1 MEQKNS
7 LNALY
12 CIIISLTLGIIFDK
26 FFFNGNLGVSYFI
39 FIALCITFFLWTAKS
54 EIKLEKNIGWF
65 LMIPIALI
73 AFSYTVYTNEVFMVL
88 NFLVVP
94 GLMIISSVLI
104 YNPKIKWDKINFV
117 FYLVRKG
124 IVDVLEGIGS
134 AFNTAGK
141 GFKRVGKK
149 EKNSNRNQIII
160 GLIIS
165 IPIIAVVVMLL
176 SSADMIFN
184 YYLNNITR
192 IFDYIDLSNAVPH
205 IIIIGIITFYL
216 LGYVWSFKI
225 ERKQQE
231 DKDELEAVNLEA
243 LVFITVLTVMN
254 GLYLIFIL
262 IQFSYLYGG
271 EGMVLPSNFTYA
283 EYARRGFFELVAVT
297 IINFVIILGCLKY
310 AKKENEALLKI
321 LDVLLSVLILFT
333 VNMLYSANFKL
344 SLYES
349 SFGYTYQRVFVHL
362 FMILLFI
369 LCIITLAGIWN
380 RKIPVMKS
388 IIITTVIAYTIA
400 NYLNI
405 DAFIAK
411 KNIERYYSTG
421 KLDAPYLNSLSYEV
435 VPLILDMKNIKDIS
449 IQGVINEGLKYRKEE
464 LQKNKSLGEFNFSR
478 RKAQKLLENMG
489 EKK

>member
-1 MEQKNS
+1 LEQKNS

-39 FIALCITFFLWTAKS
+39 FIALCITFFLWSAKS

-65 LMIPIALI
+65 LMIPIALL
-73 AFSYTVYTNEVFMVL
+73 AFSYTVYTNAVFMVL
-88 NFLVVP
+88 NFLAVP
-94 GLMIISSVLI
+94 ALMIISSVLI

-117 FYLVRKG
+117 FYLVKKG

-141 GFKRVGKK
+141 GFRRIEKK
-149 EKNSNRNQIII
+149 EESRTRNQIII
-160 GLIIS
+160 GLVIS
-165 IPIIAVVVMLL
+165 IPIIAIVIMLL

-192 IFDYIDLSNAVPH
+192 IFDNIDLSNVVPH
-205 IIIIGIITFYL
+205 IIMIGIVTFYL

-231 DKDELEAVNLEA
+231 DKGELEAVNLET

-254 GLYLIFIL
+254 VLYLIFTL

-310 AKKENEALLKI
+310 AKKENEVLIKI

-349 SFGYTYQRVFVHL
+349 SFGYTYLRVFVHL

-369 LCIITLAGIWN
+369 LCIITFAGIWN

-421 KLDAPYLNSLSYEV
+421 KLDAQYLTSLSYEA
-435 VPLILDMKNIKDIS
+435 VPLILDMKDVKDIS
-449 IQGVINEGLKYRKEE
+449 IQKAINEGLKYKKEE
-464 LQKNKSLGEFNFSR
+464 LARHKNLGEFNFSR
-478 RKAQKLLENMG
+478 RKVQKLFENAG
-489 EKK
+489 EK

>member
-39 FIALCITFFLWTAKS
+39 FIALCITFFLWSAKS

-65 LMIPIALI
+65 LMIPIALL
-73 AFSYTVYTNEVFMVL
+73 ALSYTVYTNPVFMVL
-88 NFLVVP
+88 NFLAVP
-94 GLMIISSVLI
+94 ALMIISSVLI
-104 YNPKIKWDKINFV
+104 YNPKIKWDKISFV
-117 FYLVRKG
+117 FYLVKKG

-141 GFKRVGKK
+141 GFRRIEKK
-149 EKNSNRNQIII
+149 EESRTRNQIII
-160 GLIIS
+160 GLVIS
-165 IPIIAVVVMLL
+165 IPIIAIVIMLL

-192 IFDYIDLSNAVPH
+192 IFDNIDLSNVVPH
-205 IIIIGIITFYL
+205 IIMIGIVTFYL

-231 DKDELEAVNLEA
+231 DKEELEAVNLET

-254 GLYLIFIL
+254 VLYLIFTL

-310 AKKENEALLKI
+310 AKKENEVLLKI

-369 LCIITLAGIWN
+369 LCIITFAGIWN

-405 DAFIAK
+405 DVFIAK

-421 KLDAPYLNSLSYEV
+421 KLDAQYLTSLSYEA

-449 IQGVINEGLKYRKEE
+449 MQNTINEGLKYKKEE
-464 LQKNKSLGEFNFSR
+464 LARHKNLGEFNFSR
-478 RKAQKLLENMG
+478 RKVQKLFENNYTD
-489 EKK
+489 K